1 MKKKI
6 VISLVVLIVALV
18 TLGVLISLQC
28 RSFQSNA
35 RFSEGTTS
43 AYYPINGG
51 MITVAPDIR
60 LCFDSAS
67 PVTAISKADLEKFKA
82 LGVKV
87 DSISTIFLGFSS
99 AHRLRIVNRI
109 YRISLPAPAFDVD
122 PTRSPCTAFSPD
134 YSSEGRIIDVDFVPS
149 IDNTSR
155 LGMDF
160 IKKFVV
166 EYSWATGM
174 IVLHDAVPQGF
185 QKFSDF
191 KEEISIADK
200 ILSPGGQYFLEME
213 VDGRPNEFL
222 VDTSISRITINV
234 PEDDGV
240 RARVSMS
247 DPFLIR
253 NKYVSAMREPDQLV
267 MIGSSA
273 KYQDIHRSNAVDRG
287 ERYFCNPL
295 NMFVNDIVLDFSDK
309 KLYLRRG
316 SQMLH
321 PPGFGLPVE

>member
-1 MKKKI
+1 M
-6 VISLVVLIVALV
+6 LIVALV
-18 TLGVLISLQC
+18 TLGVLIALQC
-28 RSFQSNA
+28 RSFQSHA

-51 MITVAPDIR
+51 MIMVAPDIR
-60 LCFDSAS
+60 MNFDSAS
-67 PVTAISKADLEKFKA
+67 PVSGISREDLEKFKA
-82 LGVKV
+82 MGVKV

-99 AHRLRIVNRI
+99 AHHLRLVNKI

-122 PTRSPCTAFSPD
+122 PTRSQCTAFSPD
-134 YSSEGRIIDVDFVPS
+134 YNSGGHIIDVDFVPS
-149 IDNTSR
+149 VDNNSR

-160 IKKFVV
+160 IKRFVV

-174 IVLHDAVPQGF
+174 IVLHDTVPSGF
-185 QKFSDF
+185 QKFCDF
-191 KEEISIADK
+191 KEEVSLADK
-200 ILSPGGQYFLEME
+200 LLSPGGQYFLEME

-234 PEDDGV
+234 PENDGV
-240 RARVSMS
+240 RARYSIS
-247 DPFLIR
+247 DPYLIR

-273 KYQDIHRSNAVDRG
+273 KYQDIHRSDAVDRG

-295 NMFVNDIVLDFSDK
+295 NMFVNDIVLDFNDK
-309 KLYLRRG
+309 KLYIRRG